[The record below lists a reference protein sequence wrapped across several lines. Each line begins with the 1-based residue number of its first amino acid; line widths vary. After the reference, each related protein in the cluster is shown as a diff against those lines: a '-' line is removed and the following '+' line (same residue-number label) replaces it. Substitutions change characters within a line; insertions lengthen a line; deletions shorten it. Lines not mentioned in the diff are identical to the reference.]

1 MKNGL
6 KISKEEIYSLDWKQ
20 ILFKA
25 ISSRETSWG
34 GIDKALIEY
43 RNAGDCLA
51 GAVIAEMRAEGLIK
65 KRKTINDYSKIR
77 NKIDYSIMKPIDVRI
92 CEILINARRPL
103 STLEIAKYGN
113 ISWLTAKKHLNELL
127 KTVQNIKT
135 YKNGR
140 THIWVI
146 DRKVK

>member
-1 MKNGL
+1 M
-6 KISKEEIYSLDWKQ
+6 IAIEEVYSLDWEH
-20 ILFKA
+20 ILHDA
-25 ISSRETSWG
+25 IQSRPTSWG
-34 GIDKALIEY
+34 NIEPALVEY

-51 GAVIAEMRAEGLIK
+51 GAVIAEMREKGLIK